1 MKRYLILHT
10 VTILIIVMSSCK
22 NEKSDNATDNDNI
35 QQMITKMDSMIN
47 ESISIPE
54 DTLDFLDFGDLMD
67 CQRISKEIIPE
78 IIKYA
83 LSSEIRIIR
92 NELFARKGYIFKNDF
107 LKAYFNLRTWYR
119 PRFSTM
125 DTTIFS
131 ADEKDFLDTLII
143 YESRNK
149 DYTQESFK
157 TMLFDLIKNSNHSLE
172 IPISLWKQ
180 VTGSYPYPTNHEVAP
195 WEFLENTYTLEFV
208 DYVDNYIICLL
219 DFYCGGGKC
228 ETSTIYTFD
237 KNLNLIDETESEYII
252 FDIIKSG
259 TNSYEFRTMIDVKEF
274 AGLEEVQGEF
284 KIMSSGEIVIKTS
297 ADDR

>member
-22 NEKSDNATDNDNI
+22 NEKSDNATDKDNI

-54 DTLDFLDFGDLMD
+54 DTLDFLNLGNLMD
-67 CQRISKEIIPE
+67 FQRAYKEVIPE

-107 LKAYFNLRTWYR
+107 LKAYFNSKVWYI
-119 PRFSTM
+119 PRYSTM
-125 DTTIFS
+125 DTTTFT
-131 ADEKDFLDTLII
+131 ALEKEFLDTLII
-143 YESRNK
+143 YERRNK
-149 DYTQESFK
+149 EHTQESFK
-157 TMLFDLIKNSNHSLE
+157 TMLFDLIKEFKYSQK

-180 VTGSYPYPTNHEVAP
+180 VTGSYPNSIIHEPDP
-195 WEFLENTYTLEFV
+195 WEFLENTITLEFV
-208 DYVDNYIICLL
+208 DYIDNYIICIL
-219 DFYCGGGKC
+219 DYNCGGGGC
-228 ETSTIYTFD
+228 EKSTIYTFD
-237 KNLNLIDETESEYII
+237 TNLNLIDETESESII